1 MSLKFAVVGS
11 LTVLS
16 ALGAPARADDQ
27 TQDLG
32 LVGLLTNPLSRG
44 VAVGAAAAE
53 PQKPEAGGRV
63 MKCTQQVADGGSTW
77 PGSRVIKRETQ
88 GPAGNSSLQKIS
100 GAE

>member
-63 MKCTQQVADGGSTW
+63 MKSL
-77 PGSRVIKRETQ
+77 SL
-88 GPAGNSSLQKIS
+88 AGRSQNDRC
-100 GAE
+100 

>member
-11 LTVLS
+11 LAVLS
-16 ALGAPARADDQ
+16 ALGATARADDQ
-27 TQDLG
+27 NQDLG

-44 VAVGAAAAE
+44 VAVGAAATE

-63 MKCTQQVADGGSTW
+63 VKCTEQVADEGSTW
-77 PGSRVIKRETQ
+77 RGSRVIRRETQ
-88 GPAGNSSLQKIS
+88 GSAGNSSLQKIS